1 MTLEMDTAKG
11 QPLAHLNPAD
21 VNRKMF
27 TDSLLS
33 IHQLNGPLSR
43 ESKLTP
49 NLGKPHSK
57 LISKATIWKGKHL
70 SCGVGWPISQAGAR
84 APGSPAEAERR
95 CSHPSRSM
103 LSSVLFVRAFAHSTS
118 DGHPPAGPRSLQRG
132 TAAGSRG
139 QQGPSSREAP
149 APLQGRRP
157 ARRTECGRRVTSLR
171 TAGKHER
178 ASASTG

>member
-11 QPLAHLNPAD
+11 QPLARLNPAD

-70 SCGVGWPISQAGAR
+70 SCGAGWRISQAGAR
-84 APGSPAEAERR
+84 APGSRAEAERR
-95 CSHPSRSM
+95 CSRPSRS
-103 LSSVLFVRAFAHSTS
+103 FVRSLTRRRTDTRRQGLAPFREEQRRGAEGSKGRPLGRLLRPCR
-118 DGHPPAGPRSLQRG
+118 DGDQRG
-132 TAAGSRG
+132 ARGAAG
-139 QQGPSSREAP
+139 E
-149 APLQGRRP
+149 
-157 ARRTECGRRVTSLR
+157 
-171 TAGKHER
+171 
-178 ASASTG
+178 

>member
-11 QPLAHLNPAD
+11 QPLARLNPAD

-70 SCGVGWPISQAGAR
+70 SCGAGWRISRAGAR

-95 CSHPSRSM
+95 CSRPSRS
-103 LSSVLFVRAFAHSTS
+103 FVRSLTRRRT

>member
-11 QPLAHLNPAD
+11 QPLARLNPAD

-49 NLGKPHSK
+49 NLGKPYSK

-70 SCGVGWPISQAGAR
+70 SCGAGWPISRAGAR
-84 APGSPAEAERR
+84 APGSRAEAERR
-95 CSHPSRSM
+95 CSRPSRS
-103 LSSVLFVRAFAHSTS
+103 FAFAHSTS

-132 TAAGSRG
+132 QRRGAEGSKVR
-139 QQGPSSREAP
+139 
-149 APLQGRRP
+149 PLGRLLRP
-157 ARRTECGRRVTSLR
+157 CRDGDQ
-171 TAGKHER
+171 
-178 ASASTG
+178 